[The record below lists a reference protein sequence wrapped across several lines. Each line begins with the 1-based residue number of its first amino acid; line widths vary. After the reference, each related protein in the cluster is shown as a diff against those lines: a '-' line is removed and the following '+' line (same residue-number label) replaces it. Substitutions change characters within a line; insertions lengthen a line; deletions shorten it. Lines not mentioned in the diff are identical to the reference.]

1 MANKP
6 SVSVTLLQVVTGDG
20 TRVPAILLA
29 NKCDLR
35 DESTVSLKMLPSPL
49 YHLPLNLFIV
59 FFIIVFFHSFFI
71 IVFYHNSSLSSFA
84 ILLYTIPLISCL
96 SITILFELK
105 NIFIVDED

>member
-1 MANKP
+1 M
-6 SVSVTLLQVVTGDG
+6 TLLQVVTGDG

-59 FFIIVFFHSFFI
+59 FFIVVFFHSFFI
-71 IVFYHNSSLSSFA
+71 VVFIGPESDHWE
-84 ILLYTIPLISCL
+84 CL
-96 SITILFELK
+96 SVTLLVSDSLT
-105 NIFIVDED
+105 N